1 MKVVIRVDASVWIG
15 SGHVMRCLVLAD
27 ALKKQNHRVLFASL
41 PQQGDM
47 IAYIMERGFEVI
59 ELNPPETESIPEH
72 DADYACW
79 LQRPVRDDAEDFIQK
94 VKAADLIVTDH
105 YAIGSEWQSYV
116 KATLGC
122 KLLAVDDL
130 VRSHTADVIVD
141 QTLGRKPN
149 EYVSGKRVLA
159 GSQYALLNARFT
171 QAREKALQRACD
183 PKKPKVLV
191 SMGGIDRPNAT
202 LSVLKVLVQHVDAEF
217 TVLLSPRAP
226 HYEKVVSWCSGHNNV
241 VHKDF
246 VSNMADLMLK
256 HDIAIGAPG
265 TTSWERACLGLPSII
280 IPLAENQRMICEQLV
295 ANRAAI
301 AISLEQIQTDL
312 IVSYQKLINNWESYH
327 QANLRLC
334 DGRGTNR
341 VVLEIQQLISE
352 DLSSQLELVSATH
365 EDIRL
370 IYDWQCHPQTRKYA
384 LNPEPPSWVEH
395 QRWMSDKLESCED
408 YFYLVRNKTSHICL
422 GALRLDRIKPG
433 HYLVSIFVAPDSY
446 GRGIAT
452 SALNMVDIIHPDVT
466 LHATVLSENIASQ
479 RLFEKANFTRTG
491 IDSFV
496 RNPML

>member
-1 MKVVIRVDASVWIG
+1 MKVVIRVDASVRIG

-27 ALKKQNHRVLFASL
+27 ALKKKNYRILFASL

-59 ELNPPETESIPEH
+59 ELNPPEVESFPEH
-72 DADYACW
+72 DDDYACW
-79 LQRPVRDDAEDFIQK
+79 LQRSVRDDAEDFIQK

-105 YAIGSEWQSYV
+105 YAIGYEWQRHV

-130 VRSHTADVIVD
+130 VRAHTVDIIVD

-149 EYVSGKRVLA
+149 DYASGKRVLA

-183 PKKPKVLV
+183 LNKPKVLV

-226 HYEKVVSWCSGHNNV
+226 HYRKVVSWCSGHNNV
-241 VHKDF
+241 VHQDF

-256 HDIAIGAPG
+256 HDIAIGASG
-265 TTSWERACLGLPSII
+265 STSWERACLGLPSII
-280 IPLAENQRMICEQLV
+280 IPLAENQMMICEQLV
-295 ANRAAI
+295 ANKAAI
-301 AISLEQIQTDL
+301 AISLEQIQTNIL
-312 IVSYQKLINNWESYH
+312 SCYQKLISDWESYH

-341 VVLEIQQLISE
+341 VVLEIQQLFSNG
-352 DLSSQLELVSATH
+352 LSSQLELVPATNEH
-365 EDIRL
+365 IRL

-384 LNPEPPSWVEH
+384 LNPEPPSWEEH
-395 QRWMSDKLESCED
+395 LRWMNDKLDNCKD
-408 YFYLVRNKTSHICL
+408 YFYLVRDKTSHICL
-422 GALRLDRIKPG
+422 GALRLDRIKPS

-446 GRGIAT
+446 SRGIAT
-452 SALNMVDIIHPDVT
+452 SVLKMVDIIHPDVT
-466 LHATVLSENIASQ
+466 LHATVISENIASQ
-479 RLFEKANFTRTG
+479 KLFEKANFTRIGT
-491 IDSFV
+491 DSFV
-496 RNPML
+496 RKPIF